1 MPVKLKCPKLD
12 CVWVTDQESEDSLA
26 MNHLVMHVQAEHH
39 IKVKPMEKS
48 AVKQLRKMDK
58 SVAPTIKAEGVDK
71 DKASAQGK
79 ASVKQHREMGKYP
92 SVTWVATT
100 KARSV
105 NQFEA
110 PWGDKMVELEM
121 ERPKVQDME
130 GSVTCPMRDCGW
142 EIYWKL
148 DERLTKSPY
157 PLRNSSKWGGRLVY
171 LDMHQQKE
179 HSSQGNEANIEELL
193 VSEAQMKG
201 IVDEAPNKD
210 MSAMVPTVKQHITT
224 ATQMEEGNSKQGQMV
239 WSGQSSLTPATV
251 R

>member
-142 EIYWKL
+142 DIYWEL
-148 DERLTKSPY
+148 DERLTISPQEQFQM
-157 PLRNSSKWGGRLVY
+157 GRQAALVY
-171 LDMHQQKE
+171 
-179 HSSQGNEANIEELL
+179 
-193 VSEAQMKG
+193 
-201 IVDEAPNKD
+201 
-210 MSAMVPTVKQHITT
+210 T
-224 ATQMEEGNSKQGQMV
+224 
-239 WSGQSSLTPATV
+239 
-251 R
+251 